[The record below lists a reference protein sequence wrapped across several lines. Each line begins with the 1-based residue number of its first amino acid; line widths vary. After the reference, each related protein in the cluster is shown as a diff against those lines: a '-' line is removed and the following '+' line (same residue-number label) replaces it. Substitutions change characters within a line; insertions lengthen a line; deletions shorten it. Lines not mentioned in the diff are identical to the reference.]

1 MREYVLSIGGK
12 EYKARVKEITAE
24 YARIVVDDKEYH
36 VELEQLGQSE
46 ISPSPVRR
54 IERQPAEAEAP
65 LKEARTVTTSAGLA
79 GSVTSPLPG
88 MILEILTNEGDT
100 VKAGQ
105 DLLVM
110 ESMKMENKI
119 QAPHDGMVKKIF
131 VRNGDNV
138 AEGDKLVE
146 VTRPMMTTL

>member
-1 MREYVLSIGGK
+1 MREYVLAISGK

-24 YARIVVDDKEYH
+24 YARIVVDDKEYL
-36 VELEQLGQSE
+36 VELEQFGQSE
-46 ISPSPVRR
+46 ISPPPVRR
-54 IERQPAEAEAP
+54 IERQPADTEAP
-65 LKEARTVTTSAGLA
+65 LNETRTVTTSAGLA

-88 MILEILTNEGDT
+88 TILEILTNEGDT

-105 DLLVM
+105 NLLVM

-138 AEGDKLVE
+138 SEGDKLVE

>member
-12 EYKARVKEITAE
+12 EYKARVKEITSE
-24 YARIVVDDKEYH
+24 YAQIVIGDKEYH
-36 VELEQLGQSE
+36 VELEKFG
-46 ISPSPVRR
+46 PSA
-54 IERQPAEAEAP
+54 PAPPQASKVATQTAEGAAP
-65 LKEARTVTTSAGLA
+65 LKEVRTMTSSAGLA

-88 MILEILTNEGDT
+88 MILEIKVKEGDS

-105 DLLVM
+105 ELLSM

-119 QAPHDGMVKKIF
+119 QAPHDGMVKRVF
-131 VRNGDNV
+131 VKSGDNV

-146 VTRPMMTTL
+146 VTRPLMTTL